1 MRAKTEDGTR
11 TLMKGD
17 EGVELGKVLAK
28 LLLLYRR
35 RNRNAQLH
43 HLVFGDVEPRD
54 SLSQQSEIGTHRS

>member
-1 MRAKTEDGTR
+1 
-11 TLMKGD
+11 MKGD

-54 SLSQQSEIGTHRS
+54 SLSQQSEIGTNRT